1 MKVLVSFQ
9 ENQIMM
15 CFFTLLFKGCKL
27 MHYVMLEPFFL
38 SLRLLTF
45 SLSEGWNL
53 SHSSFTVRKK
63 KLQRTSHFSKNTTLQ
78 RGVLAILMLM
88 SKSARL
94 ALLML
99 YSYSRI
105 GKHQIGVETMKGKGS
120 KLK

>member
-1 MKVLVSFQ
+1 MQTHALCHVGT
-9 ENQIMM
+9 
-15 CFFTLLFKGCKL
+15 FFK
-27 MHYVMLEPFFL
+27 
-38 SLRLLTF
+38 SLGLLTF

-63 KLQRTSHFSKNTTLQ
+63 NFKELLTSQRTQLFKEN
-78 RGVLAILMLM
+78 VFAILMLM

-99 YSYSRI
+99 YRYSRI